1 MKKILG
7 ALALSLA
14 LVLAP
19 IHAAK
24 DETTAVVRERKTAA
38 VKRKI
43 AEKKAAARKK
53 AQERR
58 MAEERA
64 EERKA
69 QARKDA
75 KTRAKQV
82 EKEPARGQR
91 KPAKGPYRTTTV
103 HSNYNDKVVGRTE
116 EGRDIYEGPRGGHY
130 YLTESGNKE
139 YVKTMYAR

>member
-1 MKKILG
+1 MKKLLG

-14 LVLAP
+14 LVIAP
-19 IHAAK
+19 MHAAT
-24 DETTAVVRERKTAA
+24 EITTVVKERKTAA
-38 VKRKI
+38 AKRKI

-69 QARKDA
+69 KARKDA
-75 KTRAKQV
+75 KTRTKHV
-82 EKEPARGQR
+82 EKEPARAQR
-91 KPAKGPYRTTTV
+91 KPAKGPYRTTIV
-103 HSNYNDKVVGRTE
+103 HNTDDKVVGHTE
-116 EGRDIYEGPRGGHY
+116 EGREIYEGPRGGHY